1 MKRRG
6 LVLFPLLMVVLTG
19 GAVAQEAGYPS
30 TILSKLPGG
39 AVAAVICPSL
49 KVLESQGDQFVKLP
63 GLAEGIPGLPK
74 SMNALAQDLAKEL
87 ELEGIKDFPGLGK
100 ALGLNPNQPA
110 AVFAF
115 KDTQHLGYV
124 LPVASQEKAE
134 KTLAVKPKGEAKDTP
149 LGVGEITAKFKET
162 AGFGYFFKDGYAFA
176 GDSVDGLKAM
186 AGALGAPRSVR
197 CGSVEF
203 PVADKNELLVF
214 ADLKNINLESLP
226 PFLAPAKPAL
236 SGLVPAYDEG
246 VLGVKMNGSALNL
259 RLAGHSAG
267 GAYTELPPL
276 QYPGFFGEPGAA
288 MAALRLTKE
297 LKDFIGQQI
306 AAWVTD
312 PNAGTQIKGIYT
324 GLSNYL
330 GEEIA
335 VSVTSADEK
344 APNFLGCVSAVNPSP
359 LMTLLSL
366 AKFSAQ
372 PAQPDQPQISV
383 AKDLLGVPI
392 YAMNAQDKI
401 VVGVDEAKVKGMAGA
416 TPGAIPAGIPP
427 EVLKRAGYGFL
438 FIDGARGL
446 QVASE
451 LSGVALPA
459 DAANAGNLTL
469 TLEQYGTWRQAAL
482 NVSNAGPI
490 AAMLGNAFAKPKPAA
505 APAALHPQFRFAKTV
520 K

>member
-1 MKRRG
+1 
-6 LVLFPLLMVVLTG
+6 LLKIL
-19 GAVAQEAGYPS
+19 AEEAGYPAN
-30 TILSKLPGG
+30 ILSKLPGD
-39 AVAAVICPSL
+39 AVAAVVCPSL

-63 GLAEGIPGLPK
+63 GLADGIPGLPK

-100 ALGLNPNQPA
+100 SLGLDPGRPVV
-110 AVFAF
+110 VFAF
-115 KDTQHLGYV
+115 KDAQHLGFV
-124 LPVASQEKAE
+124 FPVASQEKAE

-149 LGVGEITAKFKET
+149 LGVGDITAKFKET

-186 AGALGAPRSVR
+186 ADALAAPRAVR
-197 CGSVEF
+197 CGSAEF
-203 PVADKNELLVF
+203 PVADKSELLVF
-214 ADLKNINLESLP
+214 ADLKNLNLESLP

-236 SGLVPAYDEG
+236 LGLVPAYDEG

-259 RLAGHSAG
+259 RMAGHSAS
-267 GAYTELPPL
+267 GAYAELPPL
-276 QYPGFFGEPGAA
+276 QYPGFFSESGAA
-288 MAALRLTKE
+288 MVALRLTKE
-297 LKDFIGQQI
+297 LKEFIGQQI

-344 APNFLGCVSAVNPSP
+344 APNFLGCISAVNPSP

-366 AKFSAQ
+366 AKFAAQ

-401 VVGVDEAKVKGMAGA
+401 VVGVDEAKIKGMAGA
-416 TPGAIPAGIPP
+416 KPAGAPVGISPDI
-427 EVLKRAGYGFL
+427 LKRAGYGFL
-438 FIDGARGL
+438 YIDGARGL

-459 DAANAGNLTL
+459 DAAKAGNLTL

-490 AAMLGNAFAKPKPAA
+490 AAMLGNAFAKPKPAPA
-505 APAALHPQFRFAKTV
+505 PAPAASHTQVRFAKTV